1 MAAREIFG
9 NRRIAIFVSDSFLR
23 SGGASAMRTI
33 RCVTQAYSTI
43 GRLITKSNF

>member
-33 RCVTQAYSTI
+33 RCVQAYSTT